1 MFATPFVIMQHI
13 DAFFGFVHP
22 VSYHAFLHRAT
33 FIQTMATSGCVQN
46 SEHMMLLLAVCAN
59 ASPWVSRSD
68 AAANQAAEWARQS
81 RHLLM
86 DLLHKPT
93 MNMVATCLLLVL
105 VASSRGERA
114 IVWTM
119 SAMAGRLAYGLQLHL
134 EDDGS
139 NLPEEVKEMRRRLMW
154 AVYCLDKLA
163 GRGNTLIQNIASS
176 SLRIRLPCSSCNYAV
191 KVSCIGRRSVALLRR
206 RYY

>member
-1 MFATPFVIMQHI
+1 
-13 DAFFGFVHP
+13 
-22 VSYHAFLHRAT
+22 
-33 FIQTMATSGCVQN
+33 
-46 SEHMMLLLAVCAN
+46 
-59 ASPWVSRSD
+59 
-68 AAANQAAEWARQS
+68 
-81 RHLLM
+81 M

-134 EDDGS
+134 EDDSS

-176 SLRIRLPCSSCNYAV
+176 SLRIRLPCSSSNYAA